1 MSTRITSAKFK
12 SIIRG
17 ENTVKGLYG
26 NHQRPPDIKVDHQDD
41 KVIIRGGFELS
52 EDLIFSSNESYERE
66 LFFDG
71 GNYKNII
78 FKGGKFKKLFFRRG
92 TYNGYVSIRGGQ
104 IDSLILLGGNFLHW
118 LGTLDGFLN
127 KDNDGNPLAEDP
139 LKINRFEIEGGSYH
153 NNIWLS
159 GGDIKSLEIKCVTP
173 VIMHCMPNDDKLFD
187 EIKNV
192 YETKFKS
199 KPRID
204 NLLISRYS
212 HKSTFYHF
220 SELELRSL
228 KFENFT
234 NLGNI
239 TLSKISLSE
248 NLAIINSDLGKT
260 TFIDCDFSNR
270 EMSFKSSKIN
280 EIALAGVKLPNP
292 ENINSSLLGIK
303 NQKKLALS
311 QIKKVFQNM
320 GDNLMASEYQTEE
333 LNTYESTLGWS
344 WEKINLWLNKVTN
357 NHGQSWIRPLVLLLT
372 STGIFYILYCFTLG
386 FKIELE
392 SYGNIELFLRNTSY
406 FFEFLNPI
414 RKSDFLPQVLLSSRE
429 LAEIPSLTFLTD
441 SIAKIINA
449 YLLYQFIA
457 AFRKFGRT
465 NK

>member
-1 MSTRITSAKFK
+1 MNTRITSVNFK
-12 SIIRG
+12 SIVLG
-17 ENTVKGLYG
+17 DSTVKELYPH
-26 NHQRPPDIKVDHQDD
+26 HQRPPEIKVEFEENRT
-41 KVIIRGGFELS
+41 IIKGNFELS
-52 EDLIFSSNESYERE
+52 EDIIFSANEIYERE

-71 GNYKNII
+71 GNYKNIV
-78 FKGGKFKKLFFRRG
+78 FRGGKFTKVLFRRG
-92 TYNGYVSIRGGQ
+92 TYKGYVSIRGGE
-104 IDSLILLGGNFLHW
+104 IGSIILLGGNFLHW
-118 LGTLDGFLN
+118 LGTLDGTMN
-127 KDNDGNPLAEDP
+127 KDNEGKLLAEDP
-139 LKINRFEIEGGSYH
+139 LIINRFEIEGGSYL

-173 VIMHCMPNDDKLFD
+173 IVMHCMPNDDKLFD
-187 EIKNV
+187 DSKNK

-212 HKSTFYHF
+212 NKNTFYHF
-220 SELELRSL
+220 SELELTNLR
-228 KFENFT
+228 FENFT

-239 TLSKISLSE
+239 TLSQISLSD
-248 NLAIINSDLGKT
+248 NLSISNSDLGKT

-270 EMSFKSSKIN
+270 DMTFNSSKIN
-280 EIALAGVKLPNP
+280 EIALAGVKLPRP
-292 ENINSSLLGIK
+292 ENINISDSGNK

-333 LNTYESTLGWS
+333 LNTYESMLSLT
-344 WEKINLWLNKVTN
+344 WEKVNLWLNKVTN
-357 NHGQSWIRPLVLLLT
+357 NHGQSWIRPLFLLLI
-372 STGIFYILYCFTLG
+372 SSGIFFTIYCLTLG
-386 FKIELE
+386 YKIEID
-392 SYGNIELFLRNTSY
+392 SYDNFKLFLNNLSY

-414 RKSDFLPQVLLSSRE
+414 RKSDFLPQVLLGSENISQ
-429 LAEIPSLTFLTD
+429 ISNLTFLTD